1 MNDIKVYG
9 ITGGAGTGKSEV
21 MRMLRDDFGGLTVV
35 TDEVARENE
44 RKGHC
49 SYNKI
54 VNAFGTDFLDSDGEI
69 DRQKLAQLVF
79 NDEEK
84 MRILNQATR
93 DDVRDEVKKKIEYAK
108 YSKKYNFVA
117 IESAILLGHGD
128 ENLFDEIWYVHTDP
142 SIRRIRLKETRGYS
156 DEKIDSIIRS
166 QDNDSELL
174 SRCQFVIENNGKL
187 SDVYEQLSRKLKNA

>member
-35 TDEVARENE
+35 TDDVARENE

-93 DDVRDEVKKKIEYAK
+93 DDVRDEVKKKIE
-108 YSKKYNFVA
+108 
-117 IESAILLGHGD
+117 
-128 ENLFDEIWYVHTDP
+128 
-142 SIRRIRLKETRGYS
+142 
-156 DEKIDSIIRS
+156 
-166 QDNDSELL
+166 
-174 SRCQFVIENNGKL
+174 
-187 SDVYEQLSRKLKNA
+187 

>member
-1 MNDIKVYG
+1 MSKIKVYG

-21 MRMLRDDFGGLTVV
+21 MRMLREDFGGLTII
-35 TDEVARENE
+35 TDDVARENE

-54 VNAFGTDFLDSDGEI
+54 VAAFGTDFLDEDGEI
-69 DRQKLAQLVF
+69 DRIKLAQLVF
-79 NDEEK
+79 NDKEK
-84 MRILNQATR
+84 MSILNQATR

-117 IESAILLGHGD
+117 VESAILLGHGD

-142 SIRRIRLKETRGYS
+142 NIRRKRLKETRGYS
-156 DEKIDSIIRS
+156 DEKIDSIINT

-174 SRCQFVIENNGKL
+174 RKCQFIIENNGSL
-187 SDVYEQLSRKLKNA
+187 SDVYDQLSRKLGQ